1 MSSNVTLNLEDNIK
15 ELQKRIV
22 KLEDEVKK
30 ERDINRTLQ
39 IQISTIH
46 EELTNKN
53 VSLEKDLENVVLR
66 LDNMNLMENISLKIL
81 SENDFLKKNF
91 KFSNIQ
97 SCVIDNQKPKRLS
110 YRNILITILQKMS
123 KKDILSKSL
132 FNFNEQKVNEKKN
145 YHWCEEIGLSMQ
157 NKGSSDTLKEIIRLC
172 KMKEFSLLLKIQL
185 NSNEIIEI
193 SIKNKEFKAFLSN

>member
-1 MSSNVTLNLEDNIK
+1 MSLNITLNLEDNVK
-15 ELQKRIV
+15 ELKKRIV

-66 LDNMNLMENISLKIL
+66 LDNMNSNEKSLKIL
-81 SENDFLKKNF
+81 SENDFFKKNF

-110 YRNILITILQKMS
+110 YRNILITILQKMN

-193 SIKNKEFKAFLSN
+193 SIKNKEFKVFLLN